1 MIEKV
6 EISTTN
12 QTILDLREL
21 KDTLERNQDRELQ
34 KKLFEIKESDTYS
47 NRSVDRLERFIIF
60 DGQDYFLEFFPAYWY
75 TFSTYDANWWMRT
88 YKKIYSEFENSRL
101 RYSGARDTLDAILKK
116 SPLNKVDV
124 IFLKTLL

>member
-1 MIEKV
+1 MILFFPLPLISSEVFLCLTFGLLQIIINSIVFCINLIRNAMIEKV

-60 DGQDYFLEFFPAYWY
+60 DGQDYFLEFFPAY
-75 TFSTYDANWWMRT
+75 
-88 YKKIYSEFENSRL
+88 
-101 RYSGARDTLDAILKK
+101 
-116 SPLNKVDV
+116 
-124 IFLKTLL
+124 